1 MASIGSLVSAFSQV
15 VVPRPGGGG
24 SFEAPQAGAIADA
37 QDADPFSRG
46 PATVVELSAG
56 AEQGGGLPGQTLT
69 EQEKAE
75 VRELKKRD
83 AEVRRHEQAHAR
95 AGGQHAGAPS
105 YEYETGP
112 DGRQYAVAGSTPID
126 VSPVAGDLAATIEK
140 MRAVKAAA
148 SAPAEPSGQDR
159 AVAARADAELR
170 KAQAELAKQKTEE
183 AANLVQQSA
192 GPGAPSPVPSPA
204 SASQA
209 VLAYQDA
216 LTLTPAG

>member
-1 MASIGSLVSAFSQV
+1 MTSIGTSLVSALSQIAL
-15 VVPRPGGGG
+15 PRPGGGG
-24 SFEAPQAGAIADA
+24 SFEAPQAGAVTDA
-37 QDADPFSRG
+37 ENADPFSRG
-46 PATVVELSAG
+46 PATVVELSAS
-56 AEQGGGLPGQTLT
+56 AEEGGGLPGQTLT

-95 AGGQHAGAPS
+95 AGAPHTGTPS

-112 DGRQYAVAGSTPID
+112 DGKQYAVGGTTPID
-126 VSPVAGDLAATIEK
+126 VSPVAGDPAATIEK
-140 MRAVKAAA
+140 MRTVKAAA
-148 SAPAEPSGQDR
+148 SAPAERSGQDR
-159 AVAARADAELR
+159 AVAAQSDAELR

-183 AANLVQQSA
+183 AVAATQ
-192 GPGAPSPVPSPA
+192 GAAPTPIPAPA

-216 LTLTPAG
+216 LTLTPSS